1 MDFHVDISNKIDE
14 KVWNDNLAQ
23 SEFANGYQIANL
35 AMVYRDSFD
44 SIPFFIYVK
53 NPNNKIVGQL
63 AVTINTKYYLRDSN
77 VILKVI
83 GTKLKLNPI
92 LRWEYGPIIHDKS
105 NQDEILSKILS
116 AVDVISLQN
125 RVTMIRGTTS
135 PLGAQP
141 SNQIFEQFG
150 YHERNW
156 GTYVTDLNQN
166 IDELYGK
173 LSKETRYDIRKS
185 EKNELEFHIADDF
198 ESFNEHN
205 KLALNVRK
213 HRGESMKTNELFEK
227 KFWEHLY
234 ENGYLKVLQV
244 RKNGKTLAGID
255 ALVFNKNIMQYSVV
269 NSSEGQSLQVGSFL
283 TWNAIKWSMDMKYKT
298 YDMGGI
304 NPEPENEKEKSINFY
319 KSKWGGKQLDYIRYV
334 KVLNNVRFK
343 LSTALSNPRKVKNKI
358 NKIMHNKISSS

>member
-77 VILKVI
+77 VILKII

-185 EKNELEFHIADDF
+185 EKMGLEFSIAKDF

-205 KLALNVRK
+205 ELSFRVRK
-213 HRGESMKTNELFEK
+213 NRGGSVKTQELFNK
-227 KFWEHLY
+227 KFWENLY
-234 ENGYLKVLQV
+234 ENGYLNVLQV
-244 RKNGKTLAGID
+244 KKDGKILAGID
-255 ALVFNKNIMQYSVV
+255 ALIFNRHILQYSVV
-269 NSSEGQSLQVGSFL
+269 NSPEGQRLQVGSFL
-283 TWNAIKWSMDMKYKT
+283 TWNAIKWSIDMKYQT

-319 KSKWGGKQLDYIRYV
+319 KSKWGGKELRYV
-334 KVLNNVRFK
+334 RYTKTLSNFRFK
-343 LSTALSNPRKVKNKI
+343 LSSVLNNPKKLTKITRKHVKTKF
-358 NKIMHNKISSS
+358 